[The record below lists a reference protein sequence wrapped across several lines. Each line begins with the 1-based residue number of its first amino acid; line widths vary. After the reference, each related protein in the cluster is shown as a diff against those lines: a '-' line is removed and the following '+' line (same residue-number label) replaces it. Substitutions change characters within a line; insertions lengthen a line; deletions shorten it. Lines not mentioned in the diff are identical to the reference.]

1 MPFATHSA
9 ADFVTQ
15 SEREMKA
22 LAPAELIE
30 WVSKQ
35 ESEIVKQGHEIVNLR
50 RQVAWFQ
57 RQIFGQKSERR
68 LPELEGVQGTLGEPF
83 DAVPDVVPPNKKTRV
98 ASHERESKPNP
109 PTGGADESTLFFDD
123 QKAPVE
129 IINVPNPEAVG
140 LAADDFELIGE

>member
-30 WVSKQ
+30 LVS
-35 ESEIVKQGHEIVNLR
+35 KQGHEIVNLR

-57 RQIFGQKSERR
+57 RQIFGQKSECR
-68 LPELEGVQGTLGEPF
+68 LPEPDGVQGTLGESF
-83 DAVPDVVPPNKKTRV
+83 DAVPDVVPPNKKTII
-98 ASHERESKPNP
+98 ASHERASKPNQ
-109 PTGGADESTLFFDD
+109 PTDGADESSLFFDE
-123 QKAPVE
+123 KKVPVE
-129 IINVPNPEAVG
+129 TK
-140 LAADDFELIGE
+140 IGRAHV